1 MFRENLKSFIIFIC
15 GDHVLYFIRLTVK
28 GITFLNSL
36 LQKYF
41 WLYYFEDIN
50 LQHSSKIIL
59 NGLQICSV
67 FVYL

>member
-1 MFRENLKSFIIFIC
+1 MFRENLKSFIIC
-15 GDHVLYFIRLTVK
+15 GYHVLYFIWLTVK
-28 GITFLNSL
+28 GITFVNSL

-50 LQHSSKIIL
+50 LQFSSKIIL

-67 FVYL
+67 FLYL

>member
-15 GDHVLYFIRLTVK
+15 GYHVLFFIWLTLK

-41 WLYYFEDIN
+41 WLHYFEDIN

-59 NGLQICSV
+59 NSL
-67 FVYL
+67 